1 VPPQIAL
8 ILFLAFISFI
18 MYIDQKRTQLSG
30 PIVWIIA
37 LWILYSGSKGLG
49 VFLNVHTTI
58 EAGSPPDRYFQIII
72 GLLAI
77 FILIK
82 RHFPISSTFKQNIYY
97 FFILFY
103 FLLSVVWAR
112 DPAISFRRWIR
123 EFIALLVVLLLM
135 SEKSP
140 IKTLISAFR
149 KAIYA
154 ALPLSLLLIKYFPIY
169 GREYGRWSGEVMWVG
184 IAHQKNDLAM
194 LCAISIL
201 FLAWTLLKNFKEW
214 KKLNYK
220 MPVFVDIFM
229 FFLAIYLML
238 GPKRTF
244 NYSATSTL
252 SLIVGLVFMGYFKTA
267 SNKGANIKN
276 KIVVSA
282 IIIIAI
288 GTILPFSG
296 KIPIKTLPGLFNRTE
311 TLTGRTEIW
320 KSLVPYAKKNILLG
334 YGYGGFWTTSL
345 RNLIASHAHN
355 GYLDTILDLGLIGLI
370 IFIIYILNILKK
382 NANFLDEENQIPW
395 FFLALIFMVLVRNI
409 AESPLAEFT
418 SYSMWLILAWS
429 FIINTNHDL
438 NKIDYSLNGL
448 K

>member
-1 VPPQIAL
+1 
-8 ILFLAFISFI
+8 
-18 MYIDQKRTQLSG
+18 
-30 PIVWIIA
+30 
-37 LWILYSGSKGLG
+37 
-49 VFLNVHTTI
+49 
-58 EAGSPPDRYFQIII
+58 
-72 GLLAI
+72 
-77 FILIK
+77 
-82 RHFPISSTFKQNIYY
+82 
-97 FFILFY
+97 
-103 FLLSVVWAR
+103 
-112 DPAISFRRWIR
+112 
-123 EFIALLVVLLLM
+123 LLLI

-169 GREYGRWSGEVMWVG
+169 GREYGRWTGELMWIG
-184 IAHQKNDLAM
+184 IASQKNGLAM

-201 FLAWTLLKNFKEW
+201 FFAWSIYHDLQEW
-214 KKLNYK
+214 KKLIYK
-220 MPVFVDIFM
+220 LPVFVDIFM
-229 FFLAIYLML
+229 VSLATSLML
-238 GPKRTF
+238 GPKRSF

-252 SLIVGLVFMGYFKTA
+252 SLIIGFICIGLLKTA